1 MRHYCIA
8 ILCLLLGAAASA
20 QVRVQRNAQG
30 GWDLLVDGQKTYIK
44 GIGGTNRMDVASAAG
59 ANACRTWSGSIRQV
73 QNTIADAKRNNM
85 YIMQGIG
92 LTKDPKM
99 YENEEYK
106 NRLREQCRELAE
118 TFKDDP
124 NIIMWGI
131 GNEIELN
138 GDSTQK
144 AWEFVNELSELIKSI
159 DKRHLTSTVIT
170 YNQRSLNLVAKYAPS
185 LDFVG
190 INCYG
195 GIERLAD
202 MVKNSDYDGPYLV
215 TEWGPTGWWECAK
228 TEWGAPIEQ
237 SGEQKRICYEER
249 YGIITRD
256 PACMG
261 SFVFLW
267 GQKEERTPT
276 WFCMFTENG
285 VEGPPLKGEK
295 ATTVEAMERAW
306 TGKEPSQTAPV
317 ISSLTA
323 NGLSVGQSPTFAP
336 GKKLKIKADVKDREN
351 DKMTFVWEVLKEAT
365 ITANGGAYE
374 PRPDRVGEVVTTTRP
389 AMKLKL
395 SEPGAY
401 RIYLYALDGTGYAA
415 SINLP
420 ILIK

>member
-138 GDSTQK
+138 GDSTQRVRQR
-144 AWEFVNELSELIKSI
+144 ALRTDQEHRQASPDLH
-159 DKRHLTSTVIT
+159 RHHL
-170 YNQRSLNLVAKYAPS
+170 QPAKPQPCRQ
-185 LDFVG
+185 
-190 INCYG
+190 I
-195 GIERLAD
+195 RPLA
-202 MVKNSDYDGPYLV
+202 
-215 TEWGPTGWWECAK
+215 
-228 TEWGAPIEQ
+228 
-237 SGEQKRICYEER
+237 
-249 YGIITRD
+249 
-256 PACMG
+256 
-261 SFVFLW
+261 
-267 GQKEERTPT
+267 
-276 WFCMFTENG
+276 
-285 VEGPPLKGEK
+285 
-295 ATTVEAMERAW
+295 
-306 TGKEPSQTAPV
+306 
-317 ISSLTA
+317 
-323 NGLSVGQSPTFAP
+323 
-336 GKKLKIKADVKDREN
+336 
-351 DKMTFVWEVLKEAT
+351 
-365 ITANGGAYE
+365 
-374 PRPDRVGEVVTTTRP
+374 
-389 AMKLKL
+389 
-395 SEPGAY
+395 
-401 RIYLYALDGTGYAA
+401 
-415 SINLP
+415 
-420 ILIK
+420 